1 MAYYQTRGLRGS
13 VLEDLIN
20 MANDISRKQGI
31 ALVQKIPTPIK
42 PVEFDSE
49 RRTISLAY
57 FEQRSTVDYIGV
69 LQGIPLCFDA
79 KETAQKN
86 LPVANIHPH
95 QVDFMRE
102 FDRQGGLAFLLVHFS
117 MDDQYYLL
125 PFEVLNTYFDEAGEH
140 KGVKTIP
147 REIFEERFLIPK
159 HAGGIPLHYL
169 RAVLE
174 YYKIKREVGNGS
186 L

>member
-1 MAYYQTRGLRGS
+1 MSFSKKIRRFCLQNRLFC
-13 VLEDLIN
+13 VLL
-20 MANDISRKQGI
+20 
-31 ALVQKIPTPIK
+31 
-42 PVEFDSE
+42 F
-49 RRTISLAY
+49 
-57 FEQRSTVDYIGV
+57 
-69 LQGIPLCFDA
+69 
-79 KETAQKN
+79 AQ
-86 LPVANIHPH
+86 
-95 QVDFMRE
+95 
-102 FDRQGGLAFLLVHFS
+102 LAFLLVHFS